1 MSIAFGTPGP
11 FEMILILVAILLLF
25 GAAKLPDLAK
35 ALGKSLGEFKKGKEE
50 SERDL
55 KDMTSSDEDK
65 TDDAPPESEKGEE
78 EKEEPST

>member
-25 GAAKLPDLAK
+25 GAAKLPDLAR

-50 SERDL
+50 SEKGL
-55 KDMTSSDEDK
+55 KEMTEGDSSGEPP
-65 TDDAPPESEKGEE
+65 TSGDDDTKPQPPAE
-78 EKEEPST
+78 

>member
-1 MSIAFGTPGP
+1 MSIAFGAPGP

-50 SERDL
+50 SEKSL
-55 KDMTSSDEDK
+55 KEMVAGDGDDK
-65 TDDAPPESEKGEE
+65 TDSSEGAEE
-78 EKEEPST
+78 EKSA